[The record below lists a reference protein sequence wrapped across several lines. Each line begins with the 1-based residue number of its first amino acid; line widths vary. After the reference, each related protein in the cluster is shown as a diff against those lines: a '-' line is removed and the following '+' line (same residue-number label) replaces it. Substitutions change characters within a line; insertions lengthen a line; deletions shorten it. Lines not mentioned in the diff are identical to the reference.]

1 MPTGPFKFKVCL
13 AGEPGVGKTSLIR
26 RFVLDQFD
34 DRYLKTLGTKTSKR
48 VVILRQGSREVQA
61 TLMIWDI
68 MGDKSVRHLLV
79 DAFYEGADGLI
90 AVCDLTRASTLND
103 LEGWFM
109 ALQRVVGRVPTIV
122 VGNKVDLE
130 DQVQVPEGTF
140 LEFCQGHGTPY
151 IFTSAK
157 SGYNVASL
165 FNRLGQAVLEQQS
178 RVERIAPGAPG
189 GWQ

>member
-1 MPTGPFKFKVCL
+1 MPAGPFKFKVCL
-13 AGEPGVGKTSLIR
+13 AGDPGVGKSSLIR

-48 VVILRQGSREVQA
+48 VVTLRTGGRDVQA

-79 DAFYEGADGLI
+79 DAFYEGADGVI
-90 AVCDLTRASTLND
+90 AVCDLTRASTLGD
-103 LEGWFM
+103 LEGWLR
-109 ALQRVVGRVPTIV
+109 ALERVVGKVPAIV

-130 DQVQVPEGTF
+130 EDVEVPENEF
-140 LEFCQGHGTPY
+140 LEFCEAHEAPY

-157 SGYNVASL
+157 TGYNVTAL
-165 FNRLGQAVLEQQS
+165 FNRLGQAILDGMQ
-178 RVERIAPGAPG
+178 RFERIAPSTGI
-189 GWQ
+189 